1 MRAAAIIG
9 VLIGSTAC
17 GPSPGPRAGGM
28 AKGPRAPDFTLPTL
42 DGGDVTLSDF
52 EGDKV
57 VLLDFWAT
65 NCDPCK
71 AELPEIVKLYEE
83 KRDAGLVVLAISIDP
98 PETLSLVTTTV
109 GRMKMGFPVLLDR
122 DTEVFDR
129 YSPKG
134 VMPYTAVVDRAGV
147 LRLRRTGYEAGDTA
161 SWNELIAT
169 IDAALAE

>member
-1 MRAAAIIG
+1 MVGLALSCAACTPRAE
-9 VLIGSTAC
+9 
-17 GPSPGPRAGGM
+17 PRAGTVT
-28 AKGPRAPDFTLPTL
+28 KGPTAPDFTLPTL
-42 DGGDVTLSDF
+42 DGGEITLSDF

-71 AELPEIVKLYEE
+71 AELPEIVKLYEA
-83 KRDAGLVVLAISIDP
+83 KQDAGLVVLAISIDP

-109 GRMKMGFPVLLDR
+109 SRMKIDFPVLLDE

-134 VMPYTAVVDRAGV
+134 VMPYTAVVDRGGG
-147 LRLRRTGYEAGDTA
+147 LRLRRTGYEAGDTT
-161 SWNELIAT
+161 SWKKLITT